1 MQFIKDGLGYPH
13 KQKQITIFQNRDRFM
28 KQRFSQVR
36 NPDDFP
42 EERSSKP
49 PVAEG
54 ITLCLAALIL
64 VLFGLIVLYST
75 SSGIKGSSSY
85 YFIRQIQWCAVGL
98 AGFAAV
104 LCIGYKKLSDLG
116 ILWMFLVMLML
127 VATLFFPPIK
137 GARRWI
143 QIPGIGSI
151 QPSEYAKV
159 AIALFM
165 AKFCAENHRMI
176 EKYSLKFFIFSAL
189 CCLPV
194 IGLVM
199 LGRDMGTSILLS
211 LIVFAILFASGVRLL
226 VLLPLPLLGLPALF
240 FFIRYCSPFR
250 WVRLVTYLDPEKYQ
264 QGSGYQLWLS
274 LLALGSGSW
283 TGLGFAE
290 SRMKQKY
297 LPEAHTDFILSIVGE
312 EMGFIC
318 MCIVILL
325 YICFL
330 YLAIQISTRARTRQG
345 MFLAFGL
352 STFLA
357 LQTIINIGV
366 ISGAFP
372 TKGMPAP
379 FISYGGSSLVT
390 CLVATGL
397 IVSIALDAAYP
408 DYQELI
414 YEKARS
420 IFRKV
425 TAPFRKKETS
435 QQGSMEK

>member
-1 MQFIKDGLGYPH
+1 
-13 KQKQITIFQNRDRFM
+13 M
-28 KQRFSQVR
+28 KQRFSQIR
-36 NPDDFP
+36 NP
-42 EERSSKP
+42 EELSGERASKP

-85 YFIRQIQWCAVGL
+85 YFLRQIQWCAVGL
-98 AGFAAV
+98 AGFTAV
-104 LCIGYKKLSDLG
+104 LCIGYKKLSDVS

-127 VATLFFPPIK
+127 TATLFFPPIK

-143 QIPGIGSI
+143 QLPGIGSI

-165 AKFCAENHRMI
+165 AKLCSDNHRMI
-176 EKYSLKFFIFSAL
+176 EKHSLRFSILAAL

-199 LGRDMGTSILLS
+199 LGRDMGTSILLC
-211 LIVFAILFASGVRLL
+211 LIVFSILYAAGVRLL
-226 VLLPLPLLGLPALF
+226 VLLPLPVLGLPALF
-240 FFIRYCSPFR
+240 LFIRYCSPFR

-318 MCIVILL
+318 LCIVILL
-325 YICFL
+325 YVWFL
-330 YLAIQISTRARTRQG
+330 YLSIRISAGARTRQG

-357 LQTIINIGV
+357 LQAVINIGV

-397 IVSIALDAAYP
+397 IVSVALDAAYP

-420 IFRKV
+420 IFRKI
-425 TAPFRKKETS
+425 TDPFRRKTDS
-435 QQGSMEK
+435 HQGSMEK